1 MRTSLCFALLLTL
14 ACGDDD
20 DPGVDAFVPDGA
32 LPSDAGPLDAGAA
45 TDAFVATDGGPEVC
59 PREPAAADRE
69 RFVVVAHPFVPSY
82 EVLTLSAEGTL
93 SRPGTTFV
101 MGKAEEAPI
110 GFTADGE
117 VGIVPQDDGSLGV
130 FTIDGDGN
138 VDVVHS
144 AYEGEFYAARVVMD
158 PDGSSAWVLDSQWRE
173 NGGGL
178 YRIELGC
185 DGRIVSEE
193 LVAPARLPYG
203 MGFSADGSAIVAAKD
218 ILSTTLG
225 PDVHRVDLA
234 EGTVALSGNAF
245 EDDDWIVNGF
255 AVSGRHAFLGDIAA
269 FSDAPNR
276 VAVVELGADALTLR
290 QTTEVEDPTSVLVSP
305 FDDVVLVVSGFGDA
319 IFEYGYDPESATPLT
334 ARGELSYTTR
344 GPAIPTVATMVT
356 RGSLEG
362 LALVAENV
370 AVRAIQFEGD
380 GAVADRG
387 PFELGEGVES
397 IAGAIGVQP

>member
-1 MRTSLCFALLLTL
+1 VRTTLCLALLLTL

-20 DPGVDAFVPDGA
+20 VARVDAFVADAAPPVDGGNGDSGSE
-32 LPSDAGPLDAGAA
+32 SDG
-45 TDAFVATDGGPEVC
+45 FVPTDGGPEVC
-59 PREPAAADRE
+59 PREPGAADRE

-82 EVLTLSAEGTL
+82 EVLALGTDGTL
-93 SRPGTTFV
+93 SRPGTTFR
-101 MGKAEEAPI
+101 MGEAAEAPI

-117 VGIVPQDDGSLGV
+117 VGVAVQDDGTLGV
-130 FTIDGDGN
+130 FTLDDEGN

-158 PDGSSAWVLDSQWRE
+158 PDGVSAWVLDSQWRE

-203 MGFSADGSAIVAAKD
+203 MGFEAEGSAIVASKD
-218 ILSTTLG
+218 ILSATLG
-225 PDVHRVDLA
+225 PDVHRVDLD
-234 EGTVALSGNAF
+234 EGTVTLSANVF
-245 EDDDWIVNGF
+245 DDDDWIVAGF
-255 AVSGRHAFLGDIAA
+255 GLSENHAFLGDNAA
-269 FSDAPNR
+269 FGAAPNR
-276 VAVVELGADALTLR
+276 VAVVELDSEALTLR
-290 QTTEVEDPTSVLVSP
+290 QTTEVEDPTSVIVSP
-305 FDDVVLVVSGFGDA
+305 FADVVLVVSGFGDA
-319 IFEYGYDPESATPLT
+319 IFEYGYDPEAATPLT

-344 GPAIPTVATMVT
+344 GPAIPTVATMIT

-370 AVRAIQFEGD
+370 AVRPIQFEGD

-387 PFELGEGVES
+387 PFELGDGTES
-397 IAGAIGVQP
+397 ITGAIGVQP